1 MYHPSSAAVA
11 LPYGQQLQTVAGLD
25 FTVTGRHILNS
36 LIIIKC
42 SPPQFYLCWVFAL
55 TISGFCFNL
64 YDAFNTMMSWV
75 FYGSFTSHTHWYSR
89 SIICLPNTHTHIHTH
104 KQHAPNPY
112 GNKSVEPFYLVE
124 MANAVIIVTFNYNA
138 SLQHLTLSHLQ
149 YNKRT
154 FAFSSSYFKQQ
165 SFLQSEKNLNTIND
179 NTCPP
184 ISNCNNKNTQIF
196 EIFLNKRI
204 EIKKGN

>member
-1 MYHPSSAAVA
+1 MVHLRVI
-11 LPYGQQLQTVAGLD
+11 LIGTVVLL
-25 FTVTGRHILNS
+25 FV
-36 LIIIKC
+36 C
-42 SPPQFYLCWVFAL
+42 Q
-55 TISGFCFNL
+55 
-64 YDAFNTMMSWV
+64 
-75 FYGSFTSHTHWYSR
+75 
-89 SIICLPNTHTHIHTH
+89 THTHTQQ
-104 KQHAPNPY
+104 QHAPNPY